1 MRGNVVLREDRKAAR
16 REALRAGDLEGLVG
30 GIRVVAAA
38 FIFVDQVVVFTMLK
52 DIVFKHLVARTE
64 KRRLGRECVEIRG
77 GIEPERIAAGGRP
90 KHNVFSRSRI
100 VNRLG
105 SPRRNSWIAAQSA
118 NPLVGPID
126 EIRRVPESASVFLPH
141 RPRGIGIHQ
150 DKGSI
155 LFAQDRGV
163 ADRLGGHARGDHRL
177 VVVQRVPL

>member
-1 MRGNVVLREDRKAAR
+1 MRGNVALREDRKAAR

-30 GIRVVAAA
+30 GVRIVAAA
-38 FIFVDQVVVFTMLK
+38 FIFVDQIVVVTVLK
-52 DIVFKHLVARTE
+52 DIVFKHLVAGTE
-64 KRRLGRECVEIRG
+64 KRRLGREGVEIRG
-77 GIEPERIAAGGRP
+77 GIEPEGIAASGRP
-90 KHNVFSRSRI
+90 KHDVFARRRI

-105 SPRRNSWIAAQSA
+105 PPRRNGRIAAQGA

-163 ADRLGGHARGDHRL
+163 ADGFGGHARGDHWL